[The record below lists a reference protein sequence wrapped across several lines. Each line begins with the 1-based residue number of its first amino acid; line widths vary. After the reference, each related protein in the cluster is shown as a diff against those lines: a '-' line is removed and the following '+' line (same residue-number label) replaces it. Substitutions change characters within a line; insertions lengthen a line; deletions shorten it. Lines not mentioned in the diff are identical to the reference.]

1 MLLQKRV
8 REFVAFYLIFLAGG
22 GGRGE
27 QLTNSGLRAQ
37 KYNTYILTTSTT
49 RTYQILACDG

>member
-37 KYNTYILTTSTT
+37 KYNTF
-49 RTYQILACDG
+49 